1 MIDLNVKV
9 DASKINSEFDS
20 ISSIEVIIFGF
31 NFLKGSSLLDKQKT
45 VYAVYDEVDGLLVG
59 ANVMI
64 NGLSIGNVTDLD
76 FLPNSTKIVVTLK
89 VKDKINFS
97 SNSSATIYETGV
109 LGGLAIAIEPIFQKG
124 MVVKSGDTLNSNIR
138 PGLTEL
144 INRQIEPLQR
154 KLESTLT
161 SVDSIFS
168 GASYVLNKE
177 TQNDIKESLNT
188 LTSAV
193 KAINNSS
200 LIIERTLTEKNTQ
213 INNSI
218 DNIESI
224 TSNLSNVSKELN
236 DFGIAGVL
244 SNLEKSVDG
253 INLIVTNLNSD
264 NSSLGKLIS
273 NDDVYE
279 NLNLSIENLNLLI
292 NDIKTNPKKYVHF
305 SVFGRK

>member
-1 MIDLNVKV
+1 LTL
-9 DASKINSEFDS
+9 SKETKAAIFVLTT
-20 ISSIEVIIFGF
+20 IFLFIFGF

-200 LIIERTLTEKNTQ
+200 LIIEKTLTEKNTQ

-224 TSNLSNVSKELN
+224 TTNLSNVSRELN
-236 DFGIAGVL
+236 NFGIAGVL

-253 INLIVTNLNSD
+253 INLIVSNLNSD
-264 NSSLGKLIS
+264 NSSIGKLIS

-279 NLNLSIENLNLLI
+279 NLNLSIESLNLLI

>member
-1 MIDLNVKV
+1 MTL
-9 DASKINSEFDS
+9 SKEIKAAIFVLTT
-20 ISSIEVIIFGF
+20 IFLFIFGF
-31 NFLKGSSLLDKQKT
+31 NFLKGSSILDKQKT
-45 VYAVYDEVDGLLVG
+45 IYAVYDEVDGLLVG

-200 LIIERTLTEKNTQ
+200 LIIEKTLTEKNTQ

-224 TSNLSNVSKELN
+224 TTNLSNVSKELN
-236 DFGIAGVL
+236 NFGIAGVL

-253 INLIVTNLNSD
+253 INLIVSNLNSD

-279 NLNLSIENLNLLI
+279 NLNLSIESLNLLI

>member
-1 MIDLNVKV
+1 MTL
-9 DASKINSEFDS
+9 SKEIKAAIFVLSTIFLF
-20 ISSIEVIIFGF
+20 IFGF
-31 NFLKGSSLLDKQKT
+31 NFLKGSSILDKQKT

-64 NGLSIGNVTDLD
+64 NGLSIGNVTDLN

-89 VKDKINFS
+89 IKDKINFS

-109 LGGLAIAIEPIFQKG
+109 LGGLAIAIEPIFQQG
-124 MVVKSGDTLNSNIR
+124 MIVKSGDTLNSNIR

-200 LIIERTLTEKNTQ
+200 LIIEKTLTEKNSQ

-224 TSNLSNVSKELN
+224 TANLSNVSKELN
-236 DFGIAGVL
+236 DFGLANVL

-253 INLIVTNLNSD
+253 INLIVTNLNSN

-273 NDDVYE
+273 NDEVYN
-279 NLNLSIENLNLLI
+279 NLNLSIENINLLI

>member
-1 MIDLNVKV
+1 MNI
-9 DASKINSEFDS
+9 SKEIKSAIFVLTT
-20 ISSIEVIIFGF
+20 IILFIFGF
-31 NFLKGSSLLDKQKT
+31 NYLKGTSLIDRQKT
-45 VYAVYDEVDGLLVG
+45 IYSVYDEVDGLLVG

-64 NGLSIGNVTDLD
+64 NGLSIGNVTALD

-97 SNSSATIYETGV
+97 SNSTAIIYETGV
-109 LGGLAIAIEPIFQKG
+109 LGGLAIAIEPIFEKDI
-124 MVVKSGDTLNSNIR
+124 VVKSGDTLKSSIR

-168 GASYVLNKE
+168 GASYVLNKD
-177 TQNDIKESLNT
+177 TQNDIKESLNV
-188 LTSAV
+188 LTSAI

-200 LIIERTLTEKNTQ
+200 KIIEKTLTKKNSQ

-224 TSNLSNVSKELN
+224 SSNLANVSNDLN
-236 DFGIAGVL
+236 DFDLANVL
-244 SNLEKSVDG
+244 SNLEMSING
-253 INLIVTNLNSD
+253 INLIVNNLNSD
-264 NSSLGKLIS
+264 NSSLGNLIN
-273 NDDVYE
+273 NDDVYD
-279 NLNLSIENLNLLI
+279 NLNSSIENLNLLI
-292 NDIKTNPKKYVHF
+292 TDIKTNPKKYIHF
-305 SVFGRK
+305 SIFGRK

>member
-1 MIDLNVKV
+1 MNL
-9 DASKINSEFDS
+9 SKEIKSAIFVLTT
-20 ISSIEVIIFGF
+20 ILLFIFGF
-31 NFLKGSSLLDKQKT
+31 NYLKGTSLIDKQKT

-64 NGLSIGNVTDLD
+64 NGLSIGNVTELD

-97 SNSSATIYETGV
+97 SNSTATIYETGV
-109 LGGLAIAIEPIFQKG
+109 LGGLAISINPIFEKG
-124 MVVKSGDTLNSNIR
+124 LIINSGDTLKSSIR

-177 TQNDIKESLNT
+177 TQNDIKESLNV
-188 LTSAV
+188 LTSAI
-193 KAINNSS
+193 KAIDNSS
-200 LIIERTLTEKNTQ
+200 KIIEKTLTEKNSQ

-218 DNIESI
+218 DNIEFIS
-224 TSNLSNVSKELN
+224 SNLANVSNDLN
-236 DFGIAGVL
+236 DFGLANVL
-244 SNLEKSVDG
+244 SNLEMSING
-253 INLIVTNLNSD
+253 INSIVNNLNSE
-264 NSSLGKLIS
+264 NSSLGNLIN

-279 NLNLSIENLNLLI
+279 NLNASIENLNLLI
-292 NDIKTNPKKYVHF
+292 TDIKTNPKKYVHF

>member
-1 MIDLNVKV
+1 MTL
-9 DASKINSEFDS
+9 SKEIKAAIFVLSTIFLF
-20 ISSIEVIIFGF
+20 IFGF
-31 NFLKGSSLLDKQKT
+31 NFLKGSSILDKQKT

-64 NGLSIGNVTDLD
+64 NGLSIGNVTDLN

-89 VKDKINFS
+89 IKDKINFS

-109 LGGLAIAIEPIFQKG
+109 LGGLAIAIEPNFQQG
-124 MVVKSGDTLNSNIR
+124 MIVKSGDTLNSNIR

-177 TQNDIKESLNT
+177 TQNDIKESLNI

-200 LIIERTLTEKNTQ
+200 LIIEKTLTEKNSQ

-224 TSNLSNVSKELN
+224 TANLSNVSKELN
-236 DFGIAGVL
+236 DFGLANVL

-253 INLIVTNLNSD
+253 ISLIVTNLNSN

-273 NDDVYE
+273 NDEVYN

>member
-1 MIDLNVKV
+1 MTL
-9 DASKINSEFDS
+9 SKEIKAAIFVLTT
-20 ISSIEVIIFGF
+20 IFLFIFGF
-31 NFLKGSSLLDKQKT
+31 NFLKGSSILDKQKT
-45 VYAVYDEVDGLLVG
+45 VYAIYDEVDGLLVG

-64 NGLSIGNVTDLD
+64 NGLSIGNVTDLA

-200 LIIERTLTEKNTQ
+200 LIIEKTLTEKNTQ

-224 TSNLSNVSKELN
+224 TTNLSNVSKELN
-236 DFGIAGVL
+236 NFGIAGVL

-253 INLIVTNLNSD
+253 INLIVSNLNSD

-273 NDDVYE
+273 NDEVYE
-279 NLNLSIENLNLLI
+279 NLNLSIESLNLLI

>member
-1 MIDLNVKV
+1 MTL
-9 DASKINSEFDS
+9 SKEIKAAFFVLTT
-20 ISSIEVIIFGF
+20 IFLFIFGF

-64 NGLSIGNVTDLD
+64 NGLSIGNVIDLD

-200 LIIERTLTEKNTQ
+200 LIIEKTLTEKNTQ

-224 TSNLSNVSKELN
+224 TTNLSNVSKELN
-236 DFGIAGVL
+236 NFGIAGVL

-253 INLIVTNLNSD
+253 INLIVSNLNSD

-279 NLNLSIENLNLLI
+279 NLNLSIESLNLLI

>member
-1 MIDLNVKV
+1 LTL
-9 DASKINSEFDS
+9 SKEIKAAIFVLSTIFLF
-20 ISSIEVIIFGF
+20 IFGF
-31 NFLKGSSLLDKQKT
+31 NFLKGSSILDKQKT

-64 NGLSIGNVTDLD
+64 NGLSIGNVTDLN
-76 FLPNSTKIVVTLK
+76 FLPKSTKIVVTLK
-89 VKDKINFS
+89 IKDKINFS

-109 LGGLAIAIEPIFQKG
+109 LGGLAIAIEPIFQQG
-124 MVVKSGDTLNSNIR
+124 MIVKSGDTLNSNIR

-177 TQNDIKESLNT
+177 TQNDIKESLNI

-200 LIIERTLTEKNTQ
+200 LIIEKTLTEKNSQ

-224 TSNLSNVSKELN
+224 TANLSNVSKELN
-236 DFGIAGVL
+236 DFGLANVL

-253 INLIVTNLNSD
+253 ISLIVTNLNSN

-273 NDDVYE
+273 NDEVYN

>member
-1 MIDLNVKV
+1 LNI
-9 DASKINSEFDS
+9 SKEIKSAIFVLTT
-20 ISSIEVIIFGF
+20 IILFIFGF
-31 NFLKGSSLLDKQKT
+31 NYLKGTSLIDRQKT
-45 VYAVYDEVDGLLVG
+45 IYSVYDEVDGLLVG

-64 NGLSIGNVTDLD
+64 NGLSIGNVTALV

-97 SNSSATIYETGV
+97 SNSTAIIYETGV
-109 LGGLAIAIEPIFQKG
+109 LGGLAIAIEPIFEKDI
-124 MVVKSGDTLNSNIR
+124 VVKSGDTLKSSIR

-168 GASYVLNKE
+168 GASYVLNKD
-177 TQNDIKESLNT
+177 TQNDIKESLNV
-188 LTSAV
+188 LTSAI

-200 LIIERTLTEKNTQ
+200 KIIEKTLTKKNSQ

-224 TSNLSNVSKELN
+224 SSNLANVSNDLN
-236 DFGIAGVL
+236 DFDLANVL
-244 SNLEKSVDG
+244 SNLEMSING
-253 INLIVTNLNSD
+253 INLIVNNLNSD
-264 NSSLGKLIS
+264 NSSLGNLIN
-273 NDDVYE
+273 NDDVYD
-279 NLNLSIENLNLLI
+279 NLNSSIENLNLLI
-292 NDIKTNPKKYVHF
+292 TDIKTNPKKYIHF
-305 SVFGRK
+305 SIFGRK

>member
-1 MIDLNVKV
+1 MTL
-9 DASKINSEFDS
+9 SKEIKAAIFVLTT
-20 ISSIEVIIFGF
+20 IFLFIFGF
-31 NFLKGSSLLDKQKT
+31 NFLKGSSLFDKQKT

-193 KAINNSS
+193 KAINNS
-200 LIIERTLTEKNTQ
+200 
-213 INNSI
+213 I

-236 DFGIAGVL
+236 NFGIAGVL
-244 SNLEKSVDG
+244 S
-253 INLIVTNLNSD
+253 NLNSD

-273 NDDVYE
+273 NDEVYE
-279 NLNLSIENLNLLI
+279 NLNLSIESLNLLI

>member
-1 MIDLNVKV
+1 MTL
-9 DASKINSEFDS
+9 SKEIKAAIFVLSTIFLF
-20 ISSIEVIIFGF
+20 IFGF
-31 NFLKGSSLLDKQKT
+31 NFLKGSSILDKQKT

-64 NGLSIGNVTDLD
+64 NGLSIGNVTDLN

-89 VKDKINFS
+89 IKDKINFS

-109 LGGLAIAIEPIFQKG
+109 LGGLAIAIEPIFQQG
-124 MVVKSGDTLNSNIR
+124 MIVKSGDTLNSNIR

-177 TQNDIKESLNT
+177 TQNDIKESLNI

-200 LIIERTLTEKNTQ
+200 LIIEKTLTKKNSQ

-224 TSNLSNVSKELN
+224 TANLSNVSKELN
-236 DFGIAGVL
+236 DFGLANVL

-253 INLIVTNLNSD
+253 ISLIVTNLNSN

-273 NDDVYE
+273 NDEVYN

>member
-1 MIDLNVKV
+1 MNL
-9 DASKINSEFDS
+9 SKEIKAAIFVLTT
-20 ISSIEVIIFGF
+20 IILFIFGF
-31 NFLKGSSLLDKQKT
+31 NYLKGSSLLDKQKT
-45 VYAVYDEVDGLLVG
+45 LYAVYDEVDGLLVG

-124 MVVKSGDTLNSNIR
+124 LVVKSGDTLSSNIR

-177 TQNDIKESLNT
+177 TQNDIKESINI

-193 KAINNSS
+193 SAINNSS

-224 TSNLSNVSKELN
+224 SSNLSVISKELN
-236 DFGIAGVL
+236 DFGLTSVL
-244 SNLEKSVDG
+244 SNLEKSLEG
-253 INLIVTNLNSD
+253 INTIVDNLNSE

-273 NDDVYE
+273 KDDVYE

-292 NDIKTNPKKYVHF
+292 SDIKTNPKKYIHF

>member
-1 MIDLNVKV
+1 MTL
-9 DASKINSEFDS
+9 SKEIKAAIFVLSTIFLF
-20 ISSIEVIIFGF
+20 IFGF
-31 NFLKGSSLLDKQKT
+31 NFLKGSSILDKQKT

-64 NGLSIGNVTDLD
+64 NGLSIGNVTDLN

-89 VKDKINFS
+89 IKDKINFS

-109 LGGLAIAIEPIFQKG
+109 LGGLAIAIEPIFQQG
-124 MVVKSGDTLNSNIR
+124 MIVKSGDTLNSNIR

-177 TQNDIKESLNT
+177 TQNDIKESLNI

-200 LIIERTLTEKNTQ
+200 LIIEKTLTEKNSQ

-224 TSNLSNVSKELN
+224 TANLSNVSKELN
-236 DFGIAGVL
+236 DFGLANVL

-253 INLIVTNLNSD
+253 ISLIVTNLNSN

-273 NDDVYE
+273 NDEVYN
-279 NLNLSIENLNLLI
+279 NLNLSIENINLLI

>member
-1 MIDLNVKV
+1 MTL
-9 DASKINSEFDS
+9 SKEIKAAIFVLTT
-20 ISSIEVIIFGF
+20 IFLFIFGF
-31 NFLKGSSLLDKQKT
+31 NFLKGSSLFDKQKT

-97 SNSSATIYETGV
+97 SKSSATIYETGV

-200 LIIERTLTEKNTQ
+200 LIIEKTLTEKNTQ

-224 TSNLSNVSKELN
+224 TTNLSNVSKELN
-236 DFGIAGVL
+236 NFGIAGVL

-253 INLIVTNLNSD
+253 INLIVSNLNSD

-279 NLNLSIENLNLLI
+279 NLNLSIESLNLLI

>member
-1 MIDLNVKV
+1 MTL
-9 DASKINSEFDS
+9 SKEIKAAIFVLTT
-20 ISSIEVIIFGF
+20 IFLFIFGF

-45 VYAVYDEVDGLLVG
+45 VYAVYNEVDGLLVG

-200 LIIERTLTEKNTQ
+200 LIIEKTLTEKNTQ

-224 TSNLSNVSKELN
+224 TTNLSNVSKELN
-236 DFGIAGVL
+236 NFGIAGVL
-244 SNLEKSVDG
+244 SNLEKSVVG
-253 INLIVTNLNSD
+253 INLIVSNLNSD

-279 NLNLSIENLNLLI
+279 NLNLSIESLNLLI

>member
-1 MIDLNVKV
+1 MTL
-9 DASKINSEFDS
+9 SKEIKAAIFVLTT
-20 ISSIEVIIFGF
+20 IFLFIFGF
-31 NFLKGSSLLDKQKT
+31 NFLKGSSLFDKQKT

-200 LIIERTLTEKNTQ
+200 LIIEKTLTEKNTQ

-224 TSNLSNVSKELN
+224 TTNLSNVSKELN
-236 DFGIAGVL
+236 NFGIAGVL
-244 SNLEKSVDG
+244 SNLEKSVEG
-253 INLIVTNLNSD
+253 INLIVSNLNSD

-279 NLNLSIENLNLLI
+279 NLNLSIESLNLLI

>member
-1 MIDLNVKV
+1 MNI
-9 DASKINSEFDS
+9 SKEIKAAIFVLTT
-20 ISSIEVIIFGF
+20 IILFIFGF
-31 NFLKGSSLLDKQKT
+31 NYLKGSSLLDKQKT
-45 VYAVYDEVDGLLVG
+45 LYAVYDEVDGLLVG

-64 NGLSIGNVTDLD
+64 NGLSIGNVTNLD

-124 MVVKSGDTLNSNIR
+124 LVVKSGDTLSSNIR

-177 TQNDIKESLNT
+177 TQNDIKESINI

-193 KAINNSS
+193 SAINNSS

-224 TSNLSNVSKELN
+224 SSNLSLVSKELN
-236 DFGIAGVL
+236 DFGLTSVL
-244 SNLEKSVDG
+244 SNLEKSLEG
-253 INLIVTNLNSD
+253 INTIVDNLNSE

-273 NDDVYE
+273 KDDVYE

-292 NDIKTNPKKYVHF
+292 SDIKTNPKKYIHF

>member
-1 MIDLNVKV
+1 LNL
-9 DASKINSEFDS
+9 SKEIKAAIFVLTT
-20 ISSIEVIIFGF
+20 IILFIFGF
-31 NFLKGSSLLDKQKT
+31 NYLKGSSLLDKQKT
-45 VYAVYDEVDGLLVG
+45 LYAVYDEVDGLLVG

-124 MVVKSGDTLNSNIR
+124 LVVKSGDTLNSNIR

-177 TQNDIKESLNT
+177 TQNDIKESINI

-193 KAINNSS
+193 SAINNSS

-224 TSNLSNVSKELN
+224 SSNLSVVSKELN
-236 DFGIAGVL
+236 DFGLTSVL
-244 SNLEKSVDG
+244 SNLEKSLEG
-253 INLIVTNLNSD
+253 INTIVDNLNSE

-273 NDDVYE
+273 KDDVYE

-292 NDIKTNPKKYVHF
+292 SDIKTNPKKYIHF

>member
-1 MIDLNVKV
+1 LTL
-9 DASKINSEFDS
+9 SKEIKAAIFVLTT
-20 ISSIEVIIFGF
+20 IFLFIFGF

-109 LGGLAIAIEPIFQKG
+109 LGGLAIAIEPIFKKG
-124 MVVKSGDTLNSNIR
+124 MVVKSGDTLDSNIR

-200 LIIERTLTEKNTQ
+200 LIIEKTLTEKNTQ

-224 TSNLSNVSKELN
+224 TTNLSNVSRELN
-236 DFGIAGVL
+236 NFGIAGVL

-253 INLIVTNLNSD
+253 INLIVSNLNSD

-279 NLNLSIENLNLLI
+279 NLNLSIESLNLLI

>member
-1 MIDLNVKV
+1 MNL
-9 DASKINSEFDS
+9 SKEIKAAIFVLTT
-20 ISSIEVIIFGF
+20 IILFIFGF
-31 NFLKGSSLLDKQKT
+31 NYLKGSSLLDKQKT
-45 VYAVYDEVDGLLVG
+45 LYAVYDEVDGLLVG

-124 MVVKSGDTLNSNIR
+124 LVVKSGDTLNSNIR

-177 TQNDIKESLNT
+177 TQNDIKESINI

-193 KAINNSS
+193 SAINNSS

-224 TSNLSNVSKELN
+224 SSNLSLVSKELN
-236 DFGIAGVL
+236 DFGLTSVL
-244 SNLEKSVDG
+244 SNLEKSLEG
-253 INLIVTNLNSD
+253 INTIVDNLNSE

-273 NDDVYE
+273 KDDVYE

-292 NDIKTNPKKYVHF
+292 SDIKTNPKKYIHF

>member
-1 MIDLNVKV
+1 MTL
-9 DASKINSEFDS
+9 SKETKAAIFVLTT
-20 ISSIEVIIFGF
+20 IFLFIFGF

-177 TQNDIKESLNT
+177 TQNDVKESLNT

-200 LIIERTLTEKNTQ
+200 LIIEKTLTEKNTQ

-224 TSNLSNVSKELN
+224 TTNLSIVSRELN
-236 DFGIAGVL
+236 NFGIAGVL

-253 INLIVTNLNSD
+253 INLIVSNLNSD

-279 NLNLSIENLNLLI
+279 NLNLSIESLNLLI

>member
-1 MIDLNVKV
+1 MTL
-9 DASKINSEFDS
+9 SKEIKAAIFVLTT
-20 ISSIEVIIFGF
+20 IFLFIFGF
-31 NFLKGSSLLDKQKT
+31 NFLKGSSILDKQKT
-45 VYAVYDEVDGLLVG
+45 VYAIYDEVDGLLVG

-64 NGLSIGNVTDLD
+64 NGLSIGNVTDLA

-124 MVVKSGDTLNSNIR
+124 MVVKSGDTLNSDIR

-200 LIIERTLTEKNTQ
+200 LIIEKTLTEKNTQ

-224 TSNLSNVSKELN
+224 TTNLSNVSKELN
-236 DFGIAGVL
+236 NFGIAGVL

-253 INLIVTNLNSD
+253 INLIVSNLNSD

-279 NLNLSIENLNLLI
+279 NLNLSIESLNLLI

>member
-1 MIDLNVKV
+1 MSL
-9 DASKINSEFDS
+9 FFLF
-20 ISSIEVIIFGF
+20 IFGF
-31 NFLKGSSLLDKQKT
+31 NFLKGSSLFDKQKT

-64 NGLSIGNVTDLD
+64 NGLSIGNVADLD

-200 LIIERTLTEKNTQ
+200 LIIEKTLTEKNTQ

-224 TSNLSNVSKELN
+224 TTNLSNVSKELN
-236 DFGIAGVL
+236 DFGIADVL

-253 INLIVTNLNSD
+253 INLIVSNLNSD

-279 NLNLSIENLNLLI
+279 NLNLSIESLNLLI

>member
-1 MIDLNVKV
+1 LNI
-9 DASKINSEFDS
+9 SKEIKSAIFVLTT
-20 ISSIEVIIFGF
+20 IILFIFGF
-31 NFLKGSSLLDKQKT
+31 NYLKGTSLIDRQKT
-45 VYAVYDEVDGLLVG
+45 IYSVYDEVDGLLVG

-64 NGLSIGNVTDLD
+64 NGLSIGNVTALD

-97 SNSSATIYETGV
+97 SNSTATIYETGV
-109 LGGLAIAIEPIFQKG
+109 LGGLAIAIEPIFEKDI
-124 MVVKSGDTLNSNIR
+124 VVKSGDTLKSSIR

-168 GASYVLNKE
+168 GASYVLNKD
-177 TQNDIKESLNT
+177 TQNDIKESLNV
-188 LTSAV
+188 LTSAI

-200 LIIERTLTEKNTQ
+200 KIIEKTLTKKNSQ

-224 TSNLSNVSKELN
+224 SSNLANVSNDLN
-236 DFGIAGVL
+236 DFDLANVL
-244 SNLEKSVDG
+244 SNLEMSING
-253 INLIVTNLNSD
+253 INLIVNNLNSD
-264 NSSLGKLIS
+264 NSSLGNLIN
-273 NDDVYE
+273 NDDVYD
-279 NLNLSIENLNLLI
+279 NLNSSIENLNLLI
-292 NDIKTNPKKYVHF
+292 TDIKTNPKKYIHF
-305 SVFGRK
+305 SIFGRK

>member
-1 MIDLNVKV
+1 LNI
-9 DASKINSEFDS
+9 SKEIKAAIFVLTT
-20 ISSIEVIIFGF
+20 IILFIFGF
-31 NFLKGSSLLDKQKT
+31 NYLKGSSLLDKQKT
-45 VYAVYDEVDGLLVG
+45 LYAVYDEVDGLLVG

-124 MVVKSGDTLNSNIR
+124 LVVKSGDTLNSNIR

-177 TQNDIKESLNT
+177 TQNDIKESINI

-193 KAINNSS
+193 SAINNSS

-224 TSNLSNVSKELN
+224 SSNLSLVSKELN
-236 DFGIAGVL
+236 DFGLTSVL
-244 SNLEKSVDG
+244 SNLEKSLEG
-253 INLIVTNLNSD
+253 INTIVDNLNSE

-273 NDDVYE
+273 KDDVYE

-292 NDIKTNPKKYVHF
+292 SDIKTNPKKYIHF